1 MATTIENL
9 KTAIVGES
17 TACAMYASFASKALQ
32 EGYPL
37 IAKLFEATSATERIH
52 AANHTKALVKMGEQ
66 PIEYDMSWHVGTTL
80 ENLKEA
86 LKGETYEYSEMY
98 PPMVAQ
104 AEAEGA
110 KDALRSFSWALE
122 AEKVHAAMYAEA
134 IRQLES
140 GEPLNLPAA
149 YVICPLCG
157 DTFPAD
163 TAPDKCPLC
172 NMPKAKYIALA

>member
-1 MATTIENL
+1 
-9 KTAIVGES
+9 
-17 TACAMYASFASKALQ
+17 
-32 EGYPL
+32 
-37 IAKLFEATSATERIH
+37 
-52 AANHTKALVKMGEQ
+52 
-66 PIEYDMSWHVGTTL
+66 

-86 LKGETYEYSEMY
+86 LKGETYEYTEMY